1 MLPDILMIQKS
12 LEFFKIQKVLFPQC
26 LWYSDEVQKNHVP
39 ARIEQRYP
47 KDNVFLSDGAFF
59 GHLKDAIF

>member
-12 LEFFKIQKVLFPQC
+12 LGFFEIQKVLFPQC

-39 ARIEQRYP
+39 
-47 KDNVFLSDGAFF
+47 VS
-59 GHLKDAIF
+59 